1 MFRAAVLITVVI
13 LLLCAV
19 LVVRW
24 AESEDPEGIAS
35 PTPTIASSPP
45 PFPVAPVSTVDD
57 VTLTVPEE
65 SRFAHGTFWA
75 EAGATYLVTM
85 DLESVKPEGSGGRSM
100 YLGVTLSCSPQAGGP
115 GISVGGTQNMLTG
128 EETLYSNQGIISIP
142 EDGAIDCSIKT
153 SAPYDDVASD
163 GTTFQIDGTWRVEA
177 VDGDALDAPEDGLPR
192 TIADGSGD
200 VVMTVDLPLDSSG
213 GGELHA
219 RTSLHLTTCTIVNG
233 SREDD
238 RAWCSEDEL
247 DEAGSTARVELRAE
261 LIDADGAVCDEL
273 GIVMTER
280 DHIDLY
286 RHHRLLSLELTEG
299 LPEDP
304 CGETVRVSA
313 SVHNEGPAPL
323 VVHRSNS
330 SLVVVGE

>member
-1 MFRAAVLITVVI
+1 PRSKGIGHLVLGSLCNSGRQPIRSPVECASILRTPSLTAAERLVRRDLREARGRLDYRGAARPSPTLWKAEMPESAPVSSRARQAMFRAAVLITVVI

-200 VVMTVDLPLDSSG
+200 VVKIGRASCREREMHPVG
-213 GGELHA
+213 QGHG
-219 RTSLHLTTCTIVNG
+219 RTRECTTT
-233 SREDD
+233 
-238 RAWCSEDEL
+238 
-247 DEAGSTARVELRAE
+247 
-261 LIDADGAVCDEL
+261 
-273 GIVMTER
+273 
-280 DHIDLY
+280 
-286 RHHRLLSLELTEG
+286 
-299 LPEDP
+299 
-304 CGETVRVSA
+304 
-313 SVHNEGPAPL
+313 
-323 VVHRSNS
+323 
-330 SLVVVGE
+330 